1 MQGFLK
7 TNYTVLYI
15 PEIKTALVTKI
26 RQYKHK
32 ALISK
37 NLQQNNKEKVKNFVN
52 NQEFSTNN
60 FTNSAV

>member
-1 MQGFLK
+1 MRGFLK
-7 TNYTVLYI
+7 TNYTAFAMS
-15 PEIKTALVTKI
+15 PFRRALVTKI

-37 NLQQNNKEKVKNFVN
+37 NLQQKNKEKVKNFVN